1 MVWLANPMELIDK
14 IRQANIYFILIVIIL
29 YFINL
34 LTKSLRWYLLVNSTG
49 AKVSFNKTFPFYI
62 IGLALNNVTPGK
74 IGGEPVRAYLLNKEA
89 DVPIGQGIASIFAEK
104 IMDII
109 VITTMAVIGAI
120 FILPLLPIDA
130 ARMLV
135 VVLVLVIAGI
145 IIALYIVSHSTILEK
160 TVDKSVNLAMK
171 VSKHDFIKRLSM
183 AIAGFL
189 DRFKFGMNEILKARS
204 TAGSCMLLTVII
216 WINEAVRF
224 FIILLAL
231 PNVEWVS
238 LGAVFI
244 ASSIAN
250 ILGFAVPLGAGN
262 ILGSSTVFIAL
273 GMSLSNA
280 QAASFLQ
287 VATSIWISV
296 PFGVIA
302 MLITGLKVYR
312 LSNSNNKKVKI
323 PNTNNTKLK
332 QTNPD
337 ITEVNPSNP
346 NITKE
351 KPAVPNKMKIKIS
364 NIDNKKV

>member
-1 MVWLANPMELIDK
+1 MIWLANPMELIDK
-14 IRQANIYFILIVIIL
+14 MRQVNVYFILIVIIL

-34 LTKSLRWYLLVNSTG
+34 LTKAFRWYLLVNSAG
-49 AKVSFNKTFPFYI
+49 AKVSFKKTFPFYV

-89 DVPIGQGIASIFAEK
+89 EVPIGQGIASIFAEK

-120 FILPLLPIDA
+120 FILPLLPLDA
-130 ARMLV
+130 ARILI
-135 VVLVLVIAGI
+135 VVLVLVVAGI

-171 VSKHDFIKRLSM
+171 VSKHDYIKRLSM
-183 AIAGFL
+183 ALAGFM

-204 TAGSCMLLTVII
+204 TAGSCIILTVVI

-231 PNVEWVS
+231 PGVEGVS

-280 QAASFLQ
+280 EAASFLQ

-296 PFGVIA
+296 PLGAAA
-302 MLITGLKVYR
+302 MLITGLKVYK
-312 LSNSNNKKVKI
+312 LTNSNNKKLKVSNPNITKVELSN
-323 PNTNNTKLK
+323 PNTTKVK
-332 QTNPD
+332 
-337 ITEVNPSNP
+337 PSNP
-346 NITKE
+346 NITIV
-351 KPAVPNKMKIKIS
+351 KPSNPNTIKVKVS
-364 NIDNKKV
+364 NPDNKKV